1 MSATLLAARRR
12 GFEPLVAARICGQV
26 LLAIVAIAAIIRAGY
41 FVGTSFGLVNWP
53 HEATGGEATMLH
65 ESQLLADHGLIGGL
79 RLIYGPQDDDQF
91 TAGNYP
97 PLYILLWALEPG
109 QSGFPTGRLLSLLA
123 GFVTAGAG
131 GFAVYAA
138 LSRRGSR
145 TVAIGSGLLGGAL
158 FLCNMPVFQQI
169 FIAKPDMVALAFAA
183 CGLALFERSNS
194 RLGMIL
200 AGTCFALGLLTKQS
214 IGFALLAALVAA
226 YRRSPRDAFRL
237 AITVGAIGLVALGL
251 LYLIAGPAL
260 FERLVVY
267 NTRPWRE
274 DRLISLDRKFLALH
288 WLLVVPAL
296 GYTLWGLRQRIGSAL
311 TYYPFAAMAV
321 LFTVGAEGG
330 ARNYYIELC
339 LAASLGAAMA
349 VGTLLNAREWRWQ
362 PMSALT
368 VGLVAVFVLRAYTVF
383 VRDAYI
389 PEPPVEEGA
398 YRNWVLSVV
407 DSTPD
412 PILSDDVSYL
422 AMRDRPVIID
432 DNFLC
437 TIVREKGLWE
447 DNGIVADLE
456 NQVYPLVL
464 TVRTENEEQLRDL
477 WGDEIVNALYE
488 NYVPLG
494 DGRFIPEKAFY
505 APGGPLAIPGGPAP
519 AH

>member
-1 MSATLLAARRR
+1 MLSATSLAARRR
-12 GFEPLVAARICGQV
+12 GFAPLAVARTCGKIILAMLV
-26 LLAIVAIAAIIRAGY
+26 LAAIIRAGY
-41 FVGTSFGLVNWP
+41 FVGTSYGLVKWP
-53 HEATGGEATMLH
+53 HEVIGGEATMLY
-65 ESQLLADHGLIGGL
+65 ESQLIADHGLLKGL
-79 RLIYGPQDDDQF
+79 RLIYGPQGEDSF

-97 PLYILLWALEPG
+97 PIYILLWALEPG
-109 QSGFPTGRLLSLLA
+109 VSGFPTGRLLSLLA
-123 GFVTAGAG
+123 GFVAAVAG

-138 LSRRGSR
+138 LARRGSR
-145 TVAIGSGLLGGAL
+145 SVAIGAGLLGGGL

-183 CGLALFERSNS
+183 CGLAFFEWDKGRWSV
-194 RLGMIL
+194 IL
-200 AGTCFALGLLTKQS
+200 AGCCFALGLLTKQS
-214 IGFALLAALVAA
+214 IAFALLAALVAA
-226 YRRSPRDAFRL
+226 YFRSPRDAIRL
-237 AITVGAIGLVALGL
+237 ALTVGAIGAVVLGL
-251 LYLIAGPAL
+251 LWLIAGPTL

-296 GYTLWGLRQRIGSAL
+296 GYALWALRQRAASAL
-311 TYYPFAAMAV
+311 TYYPFVALAT
-321 LFTVGAEGG
+321 LITVGAEGG

-339 LAASLGAAMA
+339 LAASLGVAMA
-349 VGTLLNAREWRWQ
+349 IGTLLNGREVRWL
-362 PMSALT
+362 PAGAITVAL
-368 VGLVAVFVLRAYTVF
+368 VSIFVVRAYTVF

-389 PEPPVEEGA
+389 PEPPIQDGA

-407 DSTPD
+407 DATSD

-447 DNGIVADLE
+447 DDGIVADLE
-456 NQVYPLVL
+456 AQVYPLVL
-464 TVRTENEEQLRDL
+464 AVRTENEEQLRGL
-477 WGDEIVNALYE
+477 WGDEIVDALYE

-494 DGRFIPEKAFY
+494 DGRFIPERNLGT
-505 APGGPLAIPGGPAP
+505 PGTPALG
-519 AH
+519 H